1 MKEPPAFQCY
11 ASNIIADKNFRL
23 MSILERGLWMTMYLE
38 CWPNKSIPANP
49 EDLAKYLGFSEIDVQ
64 AGLTERV
71 LSFFGK
77 KNNDLICPEHE
88 EYRTKLHK
96 RSEQKSEG
104 GKLGSKRKQE
114 RNSVNLQGTPQ
125 GTPTGTP
132 TGTPQGSL
140 IQSNLNQSNQ
150 MQSIGKSSS
159 ESIKEW
165 AVDYEKEEMKSD
177 YLKASGRG
185 N

>member
-11 ASNIIADKNFRL
+11 ASNIIADKNFLL

-49 EDLAKYLGFSEIDVQ
+49 KDLAKYLGFSEIDVQ
-64 AGLTERV
+64 AGLTARV
-71 LSFFGK
+71 LSFFCQ

-88 EYRTKLHK
+88 EYRAKLHK
-96 RSEQKSEG
+96 RNEQKSEG
-104 GKLGSKRKQE
+104 GKLGSKRRQE
-114 RNSVNLQGTPQ
+114 RNSVNLQGTPTGRPQ
-125 GTPTGTP
+125 GI
-132 TGTPQGSL
+132 PQGSL

-150 MQSIGKSSS
+150 IQSIGKSSS
-159 ESIKEW
+159 EPIKEW
-165 AVDYEKEEMKSD
+165 IADYGKEEMKND
-177 YLKASGRG
+177 YLKASGKS